1 MKTLLLCLTILLM
14 TAQAWAAP
22 YDLQQPPESYT
33 WGESQAVVKSK
44 VPEARIIDKRT
55 MYLPPSHAERGLI
68 LTFWKNQ
75 LLSIANSSGRIDD
88 MAAAQAQYQKLK
100 EKLSAQWGMPSAPV
114 PCSGNESGCT
124 AVTWQPALATT
135 LRLALIVRETPDGQR
150 ISISYSHNSSQLF
163 PQFAKEIKELGRV
176 ENMEYVMPL
185 LIAGKNPNTLIG
197 KRIRLTLPVAKL
209 KPLTLDAR
217 KYSVV
222 CQMRD
227 DKELR
232 GLREREEVTVSGLID
247 GVESKT
253 ILRLS
258 GVKLVDRPRQ
268 AARASQ
274 GYFQVERLAD
284 TLERAAGQVE
294 RGFSVKDMLSEP
306 YKADGKVVVDF
317 SPPVFPKGL
326 SFSLDNV
333 LPDNSS
339 NTLSLKIVMPQ
350 RGPQPHGYLLMA
362 GMGIVLY
369 ASQPDTNMYAQFDK
383 INSAMKAGRSMTI
396 NGWTYEGHSDENVS
410 TFSATAP
417 GR

>member
-1 MKTLLLCLTILLM
+1 
-14 TAQAWAAP
+14 
-22 YDLQQPPESYT
+22 
-33 WGESQAVVKSK
+33 
-44 VPEARIIDKRT
+44 
-55 MYLPPSHAERGLI
+55 
-68 LTFWKNQ
+68 
-75 LLSIANSSGRIDD
+75 
-88 MAAAQAQYQKLK
+88 
-100 EKLSAQWGMPSAPV
+100 
-114 PCSGNESGCT
+114 
-124 AVTWQPALATT
+124 
-135 LRLALIVRETPDGQR
+135 
-150 ISISYSHNSSQLF
+150 
-163 PQFAKEIKELGRV
+163 
-176 ENMEYVMPL
+176 MPL